1 MNILVF
7 LLFALP
13 LAATEIS
20 FEAKWKRPLRS
31 DSTGSLRIGED
42 SIAFQPDKPGK
53 PTLEWTLRDVQ
64 HFDRV
69 SPSEV
74 AIRTY
79 TDSTL
84 RLGKDRW
91 YRFELVGGT
100 LPDELH
106 DQVVAQ
112 IGKPATDRVVHEPPD
127 AELAIP
133 VKHVRLLKG
142 SEGTLYFTPGW
153 IMYSTEAEGE
163 SRAWRLDRDVDAVWS
178 SDPYRFEVHV
188 LDGNAAFVRRPAVH
202 RFSLKRPLDA
212 GFYTTLKM
220 KLYALRDPR

>member
-31 DSTGSLRIGED
+31 DTAGSLRIGED

-53 PTLEWTLRDVQ
+53 RPLEWTLSDVQ

-69 SPSEV
+69 SPSQI

-79 TDSTL
+79 ADSML

-100 LPDELH
+100 LTDDLH
-106 DQVVAQ
+106 ARVVAQ
-112 IGKPATDRVVHEPPD
+112 IGKPATDRVVRAPPD

-133 VKHVRLLKG
+133 TKRVRFLKG

-153 IMYSTEAEGE
+153 IMYLTEAQGE

-188 LDGNAAFVRRPAVH
+188 LDASAGFMRRPAVH
-202 RFSLKRPLDA
+202 RFSLKRPLDS
-212 GFYTTLKM
+212 GFYTSLKM
-220 KLYALRDPR
+220 KLYELRSPR